1 MASQAAVYASDPMQ
15 VASAQNQIRSGTTN
29 TNLAQLGAIQSIAS
43 LATIPLNTMNA
54 MDAYGTQAKNAAA
67 SASALTAERTNVL
80 RSYDR
85 ETRQL
90 AANQTVS
97 YIMSGLE
104 STGTVTATQ
113 EATARERE
121 ADRASI
127 WQNYQ
132 TAIDNAYRAEKAAKK
147 AKKNAF
153 IGGAAQMAGTA
164 ISLAAVFSDER
175 LKQNLIKVGKSN
187 NGLNIWLGRYTK
199 ESGLDDGKLHLFLIA
214 QEVQK
219 IRPQAV
225 KVMDNGY
232 LAVDYANALL

>member
-1 MASQAAVYASDPMQ
+1 MASQAQIYASDPMQ
-15 VASAQNQIRSGTTN
+15 VASAQNAIRSGTTN
-29 TNLAQLGAIQSIAS
+29 TNLETLNAISSIAS
-43 LATIPLNTMNA
+43 LATIPLNTLNT
-54 MDAYGTQAKNAAA
+54 MDAYGTQAQNTAATA
-67 SASALTAERTNVL
+67 GALMAERENVL
-80 RSYDR
+80 KIYNR

-113 EATARERE
+113 RATAAERE
-121 ADRASI
+121 ADRQSI
-127 WQNYQ
+127 SDYYRIQ
-132 TAIDNAYRAEKAAKK
+132 IDNAKRAEEAARKQR
-147 AKKNAF
+147 KNAAF
-153 IGGAAQMAGTA
+153 GGFAQMAGTA
-164 ISLAAVFSDER
+164 IGLVAMFSDER

-219 IRPQAV
+219 VRPEAV